1 MTSPLP
7 PRISLWVWM
16 SGEGGEGAI
25 DLLGEHGAG
34 QFVRECQ
41 RRERKLLR
49 GSAAQ
54 RLGKS
59 FGGAAKKHNFARAA
73 VARLTKPA
81 GKLRRG
87 LMFPRV
93 IEQDHGRG
101 GIERELAQG
110 RGGIYAQLGHFH
122 FGETADTR
130 YIIVYERP
138 NFQAARF
145 PEHD

>member
-34 QFVRECQ
+34 QFMRERQ

-49 GSAAQ
+49 RSAVQ

-73 VARLTKPA
+73 VARLTKPP

-87 LMFPRV
+87 LMFP
-93 IEQDHGRG
+93 G

-110 RGGIYAQLGHFH
+110 RGGIFAQLGQFH

-130 YIIVYERP
+130 HIIVYERP
-138 NFQAARF
+138 DFQAARF